1 MLASILTIKA
11 IPKQIKTFKFSLY
24 FFFFNPIIYLIRVTT
39 QNPTRVTVKPTSQ
52 IIPLC
57 KKLCKKN
64 KMQSEDCVDKK
75 KKQIIAIT
83 LTTISR
89 KLKNPLTK

>member
-1 MLASILTIKA
+1 MLASILIKKA
-11 IPKQIKTFKFSLY
+11 TPKQIITFTFSLY
-24 FFFFNPIIYLIRVTT
+24 FFFFNPIIYLIKVTA
-39 QNPTRVTVKPTSQ
+39 QNPTRVTVKPTSHT
-52 IIPLC
+52 IPLC

-64 KMQSEDCVDKK
+64 SIHKDDWVDKK
-75 KKQIIAIT
+75 KKQIIAIA